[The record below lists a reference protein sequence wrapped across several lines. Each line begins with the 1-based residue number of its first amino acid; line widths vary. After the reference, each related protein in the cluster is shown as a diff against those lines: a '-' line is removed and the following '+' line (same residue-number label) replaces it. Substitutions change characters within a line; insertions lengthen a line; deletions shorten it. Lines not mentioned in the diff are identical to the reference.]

1 MSAYQDQAPAVGHRL
16 CVYYKDDDEWYPGTI
31 HEVQHELGK
40 GNKPGFEV
48 IVVYDDGDR
57 DALHLPPPS
66 ERHPRVRYID
76 VPPPPEG
83 APSPPLPIEE
93 QPTPSADVASD
104 GPSASPLRS
113 SRGSPGGSLAAPAQA
128 AKAASAA
135 RSANAKAAAA
145 AKAVAAAKAA
155 EEAQAKLAKKRAA
168 KEDREQAAKQMRSFT
183 QSHHVGVGTQGADGA
198 DATLASMPPGAASAA
213 GAAGTASAAGAAGGC
228 ISSGAPATARSPG
241 KKQSEPPS
249 LQHGIASPVLPFLS
263 AAAQSACMVAWQ
275 FGQNFVTPHPA
286 EAAPTLPSGAL
297 QPAAWPRAPP
307 TLHELGSAFGPSSSS
322 SSGGFGGGGS
332 SSSMSAV
339 DALHIALLRL
349 LLPLEDDPISYDALT
364 VEAPPSMAAA
374 IKPIS
379 YDALTVEAPPSMAAA
394 IKQAA
399 AATAGGGVGAVP
411 EPQQTTILPQFA
423 APPPLADTNEIAAS
437 AASTTSSGP
446 APFPPSQPPALP
458 PSAMQPPHVPA
469 TAPRLQQPLLPAP
482 PPPPPP
488 NWMAPTMAP
497 GAPPPHQPLP
507 LASGMA
513 MPLGWAGRP
522 DAWAMPLAARTAACL
537 FGHTGSA
544 SAVAGVGAAGSNPA
558 ALASVPALS
567 AVAGVGAAGSNPA
580 ALASVPVLPSG
591 FTYLP
596 SSSAA
601 SAPASLLPPA
611 GASAASGAA
620 SNAPEVP
627 DAPERPERPITLPY
641 THAPTAAA
649 PPDAHGGRKRE
660 LPPGWRGERHETEK
674 TSYMMYVGPAGQKVR
689 TIKLTWERHAEAS
702 GAADAS
708 GSLCAVSTFGAAE
721 SGSNGASGTLA
732 PIVPPPAHAP
742 ASSRAHASAQ
752 HGAPP
757 RGRAAPS
764 GMPAPSPRK
773 RMSAPLVDDAPS
785 VVVPLAVGPA
795 LGTPSLSDA
804 LPLLSRDTWPELLRL
819 LVRQWVH
826 EHEQQAAQVGG
837 EKQLIAEWPGEKA
850 PFALKGP
857 AAQLAQLA
865 AGLAHSE
872 YGALPPETR
881 ALALQ
886 QLCEWALPSAAVT
899 PKEAFEELGEMLA
912 ETRKAEREAREARDA
927 RGARAAA
934 KDEAKPSES
943 ERSGAAKGGGAKEAT
958 EAKEAKEATESKES
972 SAEGKAHEV
981 EVEEEQCVQA
991 GEAKRGEDEEKE
1003 GEEVA
1008 EDAAEAV
1015 DGKPAHKQ
1023 SKEVH
1028 RLQEVERRAE
1038 KVAEIRAAK
1047 RAQLEEQEALEA
1059 EEAAEQERLAAAG
1072 RRRCLQARVR
1082 TELLGHD
1089 RNGSAY
1095 WLLPHWSAQQS
1106 ANRPAEAAVARGG
1119 DNGSMAVHTDG
1130 SMAVHTDGS
1139 PTGLPAPAATATSME
1154 EAPPQLTWA
1163 YSVYLERL
1171 DGTWWQVTSPGAS
1184 STMMTSLMTS

>member
-1 MSAYQDQAPAVGHRL
+1 MSAYQDQAPTVGHRL

-198 DATLASMPPGAASAA
+198 DGTLASMPPGAASAA

-322 SSGGFGGGGS
+322 NSGGFGGGGS

-349 LLPLEDDPISYDALT
+349 LLPLEDD
-364 VEAPPSMAAA
+364 
-374 IKPIS
+374 PIS

-458 PSAMQPPHVPA
+458 PSAMQ
-469 TAPRLQQPLLPAP
+469 QPLLPAP

-544 SAVAGVGAAGSNPA
+544 SAVAGVG
-558 ALASVPALS
+558 
-567 AVAGVGAAGSNPA
+567 VGAAGSNPA

-641 THAPTAAA
+641 THAPTTAA
-649 PPDAHGGRKRE
+649 PPDGHGGRKRE
-660 LPPGWRGERHETEK
+660 LPPGWHGERHETEK

-708 GSLCAVSTFGAAE
+708 GSVCAVSTFGAAE

-732 PIVPPPAHAP
+732 SIVPPPAHAP

-972 SAEGKAHEV
+972 SAEGKALEV

-1089 RNGSAY
+1089 RNGSTY

-1154 EAPPQLTWA
+1154 EAPPKLTWA

>member
-1 MSAYQDQAPAVGHRL
+1 MSAYQDQAPTVGHRL

-322 SSGGFGGGGS
+322 NSGGFGGGGS

-349 LLPLEDDPISYDALT
+349 LLPLEDD
-364 VEAPPSMAAA
+364 
-374 IKPIS
+374 PIS

-458 PSAMQPPHVPA
+458 PSAM
-469 TAPRLQQPLLPAP
+469 QQPLLPAP

-558 ALASVPALS
+558 ALASVP
-567 AVAGVGAAGSNPA
+567 
-580 ALASVPVLPSG
+580 VLPSG

-641 THAPTAAA
+641 THAPTTAA
-649 PPDAHGGRKRE
+649 PPDGHGGRKRE
-660 LPPGWRGERHETEK
+660 LPPGWHGERHETEK

-708 GSLCAVSTFGAAE
+708 GSVCAVSTFGAAE

-732 PIVPPPAHAP
+732 SIVPPPAHAP

-972 SAEGKAHEV
+972 SAEGKALEV

-1089 RNGSAY
+1089 RNGSTY

-1154 EAPPQLTWA
+1154 EAPPKLTWA

>member
-1 MSAYQDQAPAVGHRL
+1 MSAYQDQAPTVGHRL

-198 DATLASMPPGAASAA
+198 DGTLASMPPGAASAA

-322 SSGGFGGGGS
+322 NSGGFGGGGS

-349 LLPLEDDPISYDALT
+349 LLPLEDD
-364 VEAPPSMAAA
+364 
-374 IKPIS
+374 PIS

-458 PSAMQPPHVPA
+458 PSAM
-469 TAPRLQQPLLPAP
+469 QQPLLPAP

-558 ALASVPALS
+558 ALASVP
-567 AVAGVGAAGSNPA
+567 
-580 ALASVPVLPSG
+580 VLPSG

-641 THAPTAAA
+641 THAPTTAA
-649 PPDAHGGRKRE
+649 PPDGHGGRKRE
-660 LPPGWRGERHETEK
+660 LPPGWHGERHETEK

-708 GSLCAVSTFGAAE
+708 GSVCAVSTFGAAE

-732 PIVPPPAHAP
+732 SIVPPPAHAP

-972 SAEGKAHEV
+972 SAEGKALEV

-1089 RNGSAY
+1089 RNGSTY

-1154 EAPPQLTWA
+1154 EAPPKLTWA